1 MDIAF
6 FIATCFFFF
15 STHMFSSS
23 VDSFRQS
30 ESVGSFRQNKFWLG
44 SMTVGWLA
52 MLGTWL
58 FGFC

>member
-1 MDIAF
+1 MKIGF

-15 STHMFSSS
+15 STHMFSS
-23 VDSFRQS
+23 
-30 ESVGSFRQNKFWLG
+30 SVGSFRQNKFWLG